1 MSWRLF
7 ARRNTTRSLF
17 LIGLAVLVIAAPASG
32 EETGSPASALSSM
45 VSVLPVWPGYERS
58 SGARR
63 GPGDEPEGTGVAIRR
78 GGYVITALH
87 IVDRARSV
95 SVRRSDGRIVP
106 AEVAGKDRLTDL
118 ALLKIGQDLP
128 VPRIAPE
135 PKLGDRVCAFGN
147 QFGLGLALTC
157 GVVSATR
164 RAGVGFNPIEDFIQT
179 DASINPGASG
189 GGLVDAKGRLVG
201 VISAIFTKQSDA
213 DIGVNFAASMALVT
227 RVADD
232 LIAHGRVI
240 RGAPGLRLARL
251 SRAENGKI
259 IGARVRSLAAGLA
272 AARAGLQVGDII
284 TRIGPRAI
292 ASPAA
297 AMTALHMHRPGEAFK
312 VVVSRGGAAL
322 TLDMIMGQ
330 GGSRAR

>member
-1 MSWRLF
+1 MHCL
-7 ARRNTTRSLF
+7 
-17 LIGLAVLVIAAPASG
+17 VLLGIAIAAMPAPAIG
-32 EETGSPASALSSM
+32 EETGSPTAALSSM
-45 VSVLPVWPGYERS
+45 VSVLPVWPAYERS
-58 SGARR
+58 TGARR

-95 SVRRSDGRIVP
+95 SVRRSDGRILP
-106 AEVAGKDRLTDL
+106 AEIAGKDRLTDL
-118 ALLKIGQDLP
+118 ALLKVGQDLP
-128 VPRIAPE
+128 VPKTAPE

-213 DIGVNFAASMALVT
+213 DIGVNFAASMELVT

-251 SRAENGKI
+251 SRAENAKI
-259 IGARVRSLAAGLA
+259 VGARVRRIAPGLA
-272 AARAGLQVGDII
+272 AARAGLRVGDII
-284 TRIGPRAI
+284 TRIGARTI

-297 AMTALHMHRPGEAFK
+297 AMTALHMHRPGDAFK
-312 VVVSRGGAAL
+312 IVVSRDGAPVTLEMTMAEGGNH
-322 TLDMIMGQ
+322 
-330 GGSRAR
+330 AR